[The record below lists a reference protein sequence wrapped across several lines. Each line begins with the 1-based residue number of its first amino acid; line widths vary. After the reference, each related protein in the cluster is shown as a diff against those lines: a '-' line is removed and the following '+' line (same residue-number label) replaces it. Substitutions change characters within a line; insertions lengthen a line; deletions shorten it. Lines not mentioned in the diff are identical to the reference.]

1 MRVAGEVKFSIFEQG
16 DGGAPTTRTLGA
28 GSYFDLV
35 PVDRGEKARRVI
47 VSALEEMK
55 LSSEA
60 SHHEVARGQHE
71 IDLGVA
77 DPLTLADH
85 LATLRFVVRTIAVRQ
100 GLVSTF
106 TPQPISAR
114 TGPGMP

>member
-1 MRVAGEVKFSIFEQG
+1 RYRGGRWCDGWPRTACKRQVEGAAALGFIMHVGCEVEFFIFEQNERG
-16 DGGAPTTRTLGA
+16 EPTTRTLDA

-71 IDLGVA
+71 I
-77 DPLTLADH
+77 
-85 LATLRFVVRTIAVRQ
+85 
-100 GLVSTF
+100 
-106 TPQPISAR
+106 
-114 TGPGMP
+114 